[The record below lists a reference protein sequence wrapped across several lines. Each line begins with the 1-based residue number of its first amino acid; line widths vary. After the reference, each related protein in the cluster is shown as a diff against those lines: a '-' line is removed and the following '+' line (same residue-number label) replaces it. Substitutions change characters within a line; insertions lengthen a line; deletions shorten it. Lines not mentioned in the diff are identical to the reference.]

1 MVDFKSIET
10 FLWVVTLGSFRGAAQ
25 RLTLPSP
32 PSRSGSPSSNAKWG
46 EAVEPRSPR
55 GSPTPSGRQLMV
67 YAEKLIGLRSEM
79 MADVGD
85 RSAMRG
91 VMRLGV
97 AETIVHTWLSRLI
110 KSVNTAYPNLSL
122 EIEVDITPNLSARL
136 LAQEI
141 ELAFVL
147 GPLSASSVR
156 NRSAVRLSDRL
167 SGQPRTRPRR
177 GSLTV
182 HDLAKF
188 PIITFPRK
196 TQPYEIVRSLFN
208 RPDLPPIRLHASA
221 SLATVIHMAI
231 EGLGI
236 AVIPTAI
243 VENELAARAVATALD
258 RSENLAAD
266 VFGELAGIPRYDRG
280 RARRRS
286 RRPKSRGRAPRLTCR
301 RRRVIEKQ
309 PPYPKVWEQPHEP
322 HRVQSADTIPPG
334 SGTRFTKPR
343 NSAPHPRAECG
354 G

>member
-25 RLTLPSP
+25 RLNTTQPAISQRIAQLE
-32 PSRSGSPSSNAKWG
+32 REMGVKLLNRDHRVA
-46 EAVEPRSPR
+46 
-55 GSPTPSGRQLMV
+55 SPTTSGRQLMV

-79 MADVGD
+79 MAAVGD

-147 GPLSASSVR
+147 GPLSVSSVR
-156 NRSAVRLSDRL
+156 NRPLCDYPIGFLASPSLGL
-167 SGQPRTRPRR
+167 GNGP
-177 GSLTV
+177 LTV

-208 RPDLPPIRLHASA
+208 RPELPPIRLHASA

-243 VENELAARAVATALD
+243 VENELAEGRLQLLSTDLKISPLTFSASWLASPDTVAVELV
-258 RSENLAAD
+258 AD
-266 VFGELAGIPRYDRG
+266 LAGKI
-280 RARRRS
+280 ARS
-286 RRPKSRGRAPRLTCR
+286 SALVDAPALAG
-301 RRRVIEKQ
+301 
-309 PPYPKVWEQPHEP
+309 H
-322 HRVQSADTIPPG
+322 
-334 SGTRFTKPR
+334 
-343 NSAPHPRAECG
+343 
-354 G
+354 

>member
-25 RLTLPSP
+25 RLNTTQPAISQRIAQLE
-32 PSRSGSPSSNAKWG
+32 REMGVKLLNRDRRVAL
-46 EAVEPRSPR
+46 
-55 GSPTPSGRQLMV
+55 PTPSGRQLMV

-79 MADVGD
+79 MAEVGD

-122 EIEVDITPNLSARL
+122 EIEVDITPNLAARL

-147 GPLSASSVR
+147 GPLSAFGVR
-156 NRSAVRLSDRL
+156 NRALCDYPIGFLASPALGL
-167 SGQPRTRPRR
+167 GNGP
-177 GSLTV
+177 LTV
-182 HDLAKF
+182 RDLAKF

-208 RPDLPPIRLHASA
+208 RPDLPPIQLHASA

-243 VENELAARAVATALD
+243 VENELADGRLRLLTTDLKISPLTFSASWLESPDTVAVELV
-258 RSENLAAD
+258 AD
-266 VFGELAGIPRYDRG
+266 LAGKI
-280 RARRRS
+280 A
-286 RRPKSRGRAPRLTCR
+286 
-301 RRRVIEKQ
+301 
-309 PPYPKVWEQPHEP
+309 
-322 HRVQSADTIPPG
+322 QSNALG
-334 SGTRFTKPR
+334 
-343 NSAPHPRAECG
+343 
-354 G
+354 

>member
-10 FLWVVTLGSFRGAAQ
+10 FLWVVTLGSFRAAGEKLNTTQPAISQ
-25 RLTLPSP
+25 RIAQLERELGVKLLNRDNRVASL
-32 PSRSGSPSSNAKWG
+32 
-46 EAVEPRSPR
+46 
-55 GSPTPSGRQLMV
+55 TPSGRQLMV
-67 YAEKLIGLRSEM
+67 YAEKLMGLRSEM
-79 MADVGD
+79 MAEVSD

-91 VMRLGV
+91 VLRLGV

-122 EIEVDITPNLSARL
+122 EIEVDITPNLTARL

-141 ELAFVL
+141 ELAFML

-156 NRSAVRLSDRL
+156 NRALCDYPIGFLAS
-167 SGQPRTRPRR
+167 P
-177 GSLTV
+177 SLGLGNGPLKV

-196 TQPYEIVRSLFN
+196 TQPYEVVRALFN

-243 VENELAARAVATALD
+243 VENELADGRLQLLSTDLKISPLTFAASWLASPDTVAVELV
-258 RSENLAAD
+258 AD
-266 VFGELAGIPRYDRG
+266 LAGQI
-280 RARRRS
+280 A
-286 RRPKSRGRAPRLTCR
+286 
-301 RRRVIEKQ
+301 
-309 PPYPKVWEQPHEP
+309 
-322 HRVQSADTIPPG
+322 QSNAL
-334 SGTRFTKPR
+334 S
-343 NSAPHPRAECG
+343 
-354 G
+354 

>member
-25 RLTLPSP
+25 RLNTTQPAISQRIAQLE
-32 PSRSGSPSSNAKWG
+32 REMGVKLLNRDHRVA
-46 EAVEPRSPR
+46 
-55 GSPTPSGRQLMV
+55 SPTTSGRQLMV

-79 MADVGD
+79 MAEVGD

-156 NRSAVRLSDRL
+156 NRPLCDYPIGFLASPSLGL
-167 SGQPRTRPRR
+167 GNGP
-177 GSLTV
+177 LTV

-243 VENELAARAVATALD
+243 VENELADGRLQLLSTDLKISPLTFSASWLASPDTVAVELVADLASKIAQSSALVD
-258 RSENLAAD
+258 APP
-266 VFGELAGIPRYDRG
+266 LAG
-280 RARRRS
+280 
-286 RRPKSRGRAPRLTCR
+286 
-301 RRRVIEKQ
+301 
-309 PPYPKVWEQPHEP
+309 H
-322 HRVQSADTIPPG
+322 
-334 SGTRFTKPR
+334 
-343 NSAPHPRAECG
+343 
-354 G
+354 

>member
-1 MVDFKSIET
+1 MVDFRSLET

-25 RLTLPSP
+25 RLNTTQPAISQRIAQLEREMGVKLL
-32 PSRSGSPSSNAKWG
+32 SREHRVA
-46 EAVEPRSPR
+46 
-55 GSPTPSGRQLMV
+55 SPTPSGRQMMV

-79 MADVGD
+79 MAAVGD

-91 VMRLGV
+91 VLRLGV

-110 KSVNTAYPNLSL
+110 KSVNIAYPNLSL

-141 ELAFVL
+141 ELAFML

-156 NRSAVRLSDRL
+156 NRVLCDYPVGFLAS
-167 SGQPRTRPRR
+167 P
-177 GSLTV
+177 SLGLGTGMLTL
-182 HDLAKF
+182 HELAKF

-208 RPDLPPIRLHASA
+208 RPDLPPMRLHASA

-243 VENELAARAVATALD
+243 VENEMADGRLQLLSTNLQIPLLTFSASWLTSPDTVAVECVAELAA
-258 RSENLAAD
+258 SLARGGVVVDAP
-266 VFGELAGIPRYDRG
+266 LSPR
-280 RARRRS
+280 
-286 RRPKSRGRAPRLTCR
+286 
-301 RRRVIEKQ
+301 
-309 PPYPKVWEQPHEP
+309 H
-322 HRVQSADTIPPG
+322 
-334 SGTRFTKPR
+334 
-343 NSAPHPRAECG
+343 
-354 G
+354 